1 MALRQALAKFASPAF
16 RLAPTALPPPSSAA
30 PLASIF
36 SRTFATVLPDLK
48 YAKSHEYV
56 KVEGDIATIG
66 ISDFAQTELGDV
78 VFVELPEEGTEFA
91 KAESFGMLASP
102 ATRVDRRALVPP
114 RTRSRCVRVRAGV
127 AESVKAASDVYIP
140 VSGTVTEANAA
151 LADNPSLLNSSPYEE
166 GWMIKVKMSN
176 PAELEE
182 LLDSAAYTAH
192 IEVHT
197 ALALPV
203 GSGAVRA
210 PGPA

>member
-91 KAESFGMLASP
+91 KAESFG
-102 ATRVDRRALVPP
+102 
-114 RTRSRCVRVRAGV
+114 V

-192 IEVHT
+192 IEADH
-197 ALALPV
+197 
-203 GSGAVRA
+203 
-210 PGPA
+210 